1 MRPYSGPSDLR
12 AMQALTQRLGPRDGR
27 WHIGELVWYRYQ
39 HLGHGEGPPTALWE
53 RDAEVVAWAWT
64 AGPTELDLHLDPA
77 HPDLLDEI
85 LAWFDGI
92 APDGGPRTVTVLDA
106 ETGLIEGLRRHG
118 YREDTA
124 PGPFFVHLRRDLAGL
139 PEPEVP
145 AGYTLRHVR
154 DARDAEVRAA
164 VHRAAFSRPDAPS
177 KVTGAAY
184 ERLMGVWPYRND
196 LDWLVE
202 APDGTP
208 AAFCLVWA
216 DEHNREA
223 VLEPVGTDPGHRRR
237 GLASAAILAA
247 LRAARGLG
255 METARVAARGDD
267 AYPSARA
274 AYASVGFR
282 RTGRN
287 VAYVR

>member
-1 MRPYSGPSDLR
+1 MRSYSGPSDLR
-12 AMQALTQRLGPRDGR
+12 AMQALTQRLGPRGSR
-27 WHIGELVWYRYQ
+27 WHIGELVWDRHQ
-39 HLGHGEGPPTALWE
+39 HPGRDASLPTALWE
-53 RDAEVVAWAWT
+53 RDGEVAAWAWLERP
-64 AGPTELDLHLDPA
+64 AELKLHHDPA
-77 HPDLLDEI
+77 HPGLVEDVLR
-85 LAWFDGI
+85 WFDEVAEG
-92 APDGGPRTVTVLDA
+92 DSRTVVVLDA
-106 ETGLIEGLRRHG
+106 ETGLIETLRRHG

-124 PGPFFVHLRRDLAGL
+124 PGPFFVHLRRALAAL
-139 PEPEVP
+139 PEPRVP

-154 DARDAEVRAA
+154 DARDAGIRAA
-164 VHRAAFSRPDAPS
+164 AHRAAFSRPGAPS

-184 ERLMGVWPYRND
+184 ERLMGIWPYRNE

-202 APDGTP
+202 APGGTP

-247 LRAARGLG
+247 LRTARDLG

-274 AYASVGFR
+274 TYASVGFR
-282 RTGRN
+282 RAGRN
-287 VAYVR
+287 VTYVR